1 MSDFHLNYHHFATL
15 QIVMQYF
22 TYTMDSLKY
31 GKHKNSSSRAS
42 RTEKVALEGLLVTGT
57 RVHCHFGLRNQPKN
71 GSFAAKRLLPTK
83 IGLKSK
89 DTLGSSRK

>member
-1 MSDFHLNYHHFATL
+1 MNDFHLNYHHFATL

-42 RTEKVALEGLLVTGT
+42 RTEKVALGRLLVTGA
-57 RVHCHFGLRNQPKN
+57 RVHRHFSLGNNSEFGQQKQFC
-71 GSFAAKRLLPTK
+71 SK
-83 IGLKSK
+83 GLKSK
-89 DTLGSSRK
+89 DTLGSS